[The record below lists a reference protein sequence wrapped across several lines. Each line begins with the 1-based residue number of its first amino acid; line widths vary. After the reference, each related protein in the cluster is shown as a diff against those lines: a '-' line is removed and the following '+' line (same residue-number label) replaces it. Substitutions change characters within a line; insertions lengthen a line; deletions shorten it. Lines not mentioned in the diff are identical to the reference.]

1 MKRSF
6 AFAVA
11 ASIATMVTSGA
22 AYADV
27 NAGKSLFEG
36 PVKCIN
42 CHNIN
47 DKKKVGPGLA
57 EITKR
62 TTEDWLKK
70 WLKDPPAVWNAGDD
84 YTKKLKETMKKADKP
99 KPSHTTRPLTDPEI
113 GDLLDYMKTL

>member
-6 AFAVA
+6 AFV
-11 ASIATMVTSGA
+11 IATAFAGTFASGA

-36 PVKCIN
+36 PLKCTN

-57 EITKR
+57 GINKR
-62 TTEDWLKK
+62 ASDDWLKK
-70 WLKDPPAVWNAGDD
+70 WLKDPPAAWNAEDD
-84 YTKKLKETMKKADKP
+84 YTKKLKETMKKTDKP
-99 KPSHTTRPLTDPEI
+99 KPAHSTRPLADQEI
-113 GDLLDYMKTL
+113 VDLLDYMKTL